1 MMMFKMKNDD
11 EWKRNY
17 ILEYNSMRD
26 NYEYK
31 LQLKELELDK
41 LKKEVTRLRECKN
54 TLKPK
59 DKQISDKDIQLIKDL
74 RICKLSYSEI
84 SKRTKWSK
92 ATVSRVLNG
101 MYD

>member
-1 MMMFKMKNDD
+1 MAVFKMKQDD

-17 ILEYNSMRD
+17 ILEFNDMRD

-31 LQLKELELDK
+31 LQLKDVEIEK
-41 LKKEVTRLRECKN
+41 LKSEILRLRDSKN
-54 TLKPK
+54 TLKPR
-59 DKQISDKDIQLIKDL
+59 DKQISDRDIQLIKDL
-74 RICKLSYSEI
+74 RVCKLSYSEI

-101 MYD
+101 LYD